1 MSLLN
6 KNDLL
11 VIEEKAQQILNIEC
25 NRAFQ
30 KWYDDITFA
39 SRQQVNMPDG
49 LSEKLDLFLKDNKH
63 LFYRNYRGKL
73 LEIID
78 SIIRE
83 SVASFSQKPFVKEVE
98 VKSLK
103 TNEDIEN
110 ERNRLILETYFSLE
124 RNGAKA
130 AASLKI
136 AKSTFHDW
144 LIKHKE
150 LVKTEAIQRGL
161 EI

>member
-6 KNDLL
+6 TNDLL
-11 VIEEKAQQILNIEC
+11 IIEEKAQQVINIEC

-39 SRQQVNMPDG
+39 SRQQINMPDG
-49 LSEKLDLFLKDNKH
+49 LNEKLDLFLKENKH

-73 LEIID
+73 LERID

-83 SVASFSQKPFVKEVE
+83 SVASFSHKHFTKEAEAKV
-98 VKSLK
+98 LK

>member
-6 KNDLL
+6 KNDLE
-11 VIEEKAQQILNIEC
+11 VIEEKAQQVLNIEC

-39 SRQQVNMPDG
+39 SRQQVNIPDG
-49 LSEKLDLFLKDNKH
+49 LNEKLDLFLKENKH

-73 LEIID
+73 LDRID

-83 SVASFSQKPFVKEVE
+83 AVASFNNKVIKQDVD

-103 TNEDIEN
+103 TNEDIEH

>member
-6 KNDLL
+6 QNDLL
-11 VIEEKAQQILNIEC
+11 IIEEKAQQILNLEC

-39 SRQQVNMPDG
+39 SRQQVNIPDG
-49 LSEKLDLFLKDNKH
+49 LNEKLDLFLKENKH

-73 LEIID
+73 LERID

-83 SVASFSQKPFVKEVE
+83 SVASFSHKPFVKEVD
-98 VKSLK
+98 VKVLK
-103 TNEDIEN
+103 TNEDIESD
-110 ERNRLILETYFSLE
+110 RNKFFLEVYFTCG
-124 RNGAKA
+124 RNGNKA
-130 AASLKI
+130 ASVLKI

-150 LVKTEAIQRGL
+150 YVKTEAIQRGL